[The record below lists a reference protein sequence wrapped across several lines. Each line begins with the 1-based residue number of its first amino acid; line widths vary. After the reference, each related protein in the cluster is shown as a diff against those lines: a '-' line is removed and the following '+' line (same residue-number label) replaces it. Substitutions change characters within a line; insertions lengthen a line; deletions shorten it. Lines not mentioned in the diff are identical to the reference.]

1 MISGIETHENGARNI
16 EIDENTVAEDEL
28 SKNTVPNDHVQ
39 DFNVPLDTSSLAE
52 ESLINSHNMM
62 DEDNPQIKSSREL
75 MKKMVANRR
84 NKKLI
89 KKISVDSVKNLP
101 MDHTLISVREYLI
114 AWREI
119 LLRKP

>member
-28 SKNTVPNDHVQ
+28 FKNTVPNNHVQ

-75 MKKMVANRR
+75 MKEMVANRR

-101 MDHTLISVREYLI
+101 MDQTLISVREYLI

>member
-28 SKNTVPNDHVQ
+28 FKNTVPNDHVQ

-52 ESLINSHNMM
+52 ESLINSHNMT

-75 MKKMVANRR
+75 MKEMVANRR
-84 NKKLI
+84 NKKSI

-101 MDHTLISVREYLI
+101 MDQTLISVREYLI